1 MNKGIIMMNLFQVKH
16 IKKEKIKIE
25 DFNLI
30 IDIKKKNF
38 RSNYDQKDNQKD
50 FIGKKV
56 ERNKSES
63 KYEKKKNLE
72 KLIENKKIGLEKL
85 KKKLKDIENESLDEE
100 NIDEDLKEEELDLFE
115 LDSKQGNKKQ
125 TIVFRTNNLNNLEFE
140 VPVKDR
146 NLKDLKNVKKIKYL
160 VNGYLVLNVKK
171 KQLIYDN

>member
-1 MNKGIIMMNLFQVKH
+1 M
-16 IKKEKIKIE
+16 
-25 DFNLI
+25 
-30 IDIKKKNF
+30 
-38 RSNYDQKDNQKD
+38 
-50 FIGKKV
+50 
-56 ERNKSES
+56 
-63 KYEKKKNLE
+63 E

-85 KKKLKDIENESLDEE
+85 KKKLKNFENENLDEE
-100 NIDEDLKEEELDLFE
+100 NIDEDLKEEELDLFD

-125 TIVFRTNNLNNLEFE
+125 TIVFRTNNLNSLEFE

>member
-1 MNKGIIMMNLFQVKH
+1 M
-16 IKKEKIKIE
+16 
-25 DFNLI
+25 
-30 IDIKKKNF
+30 
-38 RSNYDQKDNQKD
+38 
-50 FIGKKV
+50 
-56 ERNKSES
+56 
-63 KYEKKKNLE
+63 E

-160 VNGYLVLNVKK
+160 VNGYLVLTVKK

>member
-1 MNKGIIMMNLFQVKH
+1 MIMIIMMNLFQVKH

-25 DFNLI
+25 DFNLV
-30 IDIKKKNF
+30 IDIKKTTLEVIMIK
-38 RSNYDQKDNQKD
+38 KIIKKILLEKKLKEIKVNQNTK
-50 FIGKKV
+50 
-56 ERNKSES
+56 
-63 KYEKKKNLE
+63 KKKNLE

-85 KKKLKDIENESLDEE
+85 KKKLKNFENENLDEE

-125 TIVFRTNNLNNLEFE
+125 TIVFRTNNLNSLEFE